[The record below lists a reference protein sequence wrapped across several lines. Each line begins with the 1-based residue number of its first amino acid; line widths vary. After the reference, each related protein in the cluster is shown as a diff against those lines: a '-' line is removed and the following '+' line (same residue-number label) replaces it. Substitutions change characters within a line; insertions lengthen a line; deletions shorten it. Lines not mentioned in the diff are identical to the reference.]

1 MTLSFDCRPY
11 CQYNSS
17 SCTRTAVT
25 SRQPSVCWL
34 GSSHVAQLYSV
45 AWRDRGDVSR
55 RNVARRNSSSHQR
68 RAVALGVLLVHCVSF
83 GYPPPSPSL
92 LPTLGAPLP
101 SLLCCS
107 PRVCARPLFLH
118 SLSPRLRSLTAQTG
132 NAQTDNGD
140 AGEQTL
146 ESGASAQNPR
156 LPTLLH
162 ALVGEQLA
170 S

>member
-55 RNVARRNSSSHQR
+55 RNVARRNSSSTPGGIRLDNDPGVCVLTALGILWVTFRKFLLSGREQPLIVFFQATNGRGWHQR
-68 RAVALGVLLVHCVSF
+68 TGWGTARGATSATATATTVATAPASVQRWNLVRVEPERSRAWCRG
-83 GYPPPSPSL
+83 
-92 LPTLGAPLP
+92 
-101 SLLCCS
+101 
-107 PRVCARPLFLH
+107 
-118 SLSPRLRSLTAQTG
+118 
-132 NAQTDNGD
+132 
-140 AGEQTL
+140 
-146 ESGASAQNPR
+146 
-156 LPTLLH
+156 
-162 ALVGEQLA
+162 
-170 S
+170 